1 MSALRLGAPRRR
13 RVVPVLALVL
23 LAAAAQ
29 ARADDI
35 DIGTPPV
42 LAPAAAPAAP
52 AAPQPAPT
60 PAPSVAAANDFPAPP
75 PRGYLPTVAEG
86 EGDVVV
92 IEDAALADVEAPV
105 EAGVRPRP
113 PEPPPPGTSLPGWDL
128 DYLDTDQGT
137 PLALPRPAP
146 FSKLRDLPLRHDERI
161 ASLDGTRRPMKRIP
175 QWVDVIEG
183 EELRAWRPYDIGL
196 LASRHPNVLI
206 RDGGNPFLQVP
217 VIRGLGGD
225 RVKVL
230 TDGVWPGTQTLG
242 SQGATLS
249 LWDPEST
256 ERVEIFH
263 GPGAYLRAIDSP
275 GGMINIV
282 PRRPRQ
288 HGAFTGDWGFR
299 SAYDTATSTWR
310 NRVEVDAGEGRVA
323 ALAGVTYTTRGDRE
337 TPSGTLQPSDY
348 DQVAADVALDYFLTP
363 KSRIGITAQYVKAYD
378 IDSPLAT
385 GTAFADPSFE
395 RVFLGLTLSSFD
407 VGGFFHGHQMSLAL
421 DAFFQDEDRSITDVN
436 AGIGSQDDVT
446 RFNYNLQGTLN
457 LWCGHETWAELGVA
471 YAHLKRT
478 ETLLC
483 VPVDPTGGI
492 PTRGPKPSGT
502 TPITYAEIDQCEP
515 VSRMYEAEE
524 ILITALLEDQVHC
537 ECWDLY
543 SGIRL
548 DWWHVEDDRFDDS
561 LDKLLVSGAVGYARH
576 LNKRVSAY
584 GNLSLGYRRP
594 SIYERT
600 ATEVLDGRIVFAN
613 PDLDPE
619 LHGNAEVGLKASWAN
634 RASVQAAVFTHYID
648 DTITELELAGPP
660 AASELVNG
668 GEVWLYGVEVQG
680 AWRPIWTIEGLEL
693 FAGVGT
699 TRSSATELVDHV
711 PFHWRAGT
719 RYSVPAPKG
728 YRVRRWYAEL
738 AAHGADDW
746 RDGPRSGDGY
756 VTADLIL
763 GLGLDLGCGRQA
775 SLNMGI
781 TNLLDEDY
789 VAPRSALPAA
799 GRSFFA
805 GFEVDF

>member
-23 LAAAAQ
+23 LVAASAPAS
-29 ARADDI
+29 ADEI
-35 DIGTPPV
+35 DVGTPP
-42 LAPAAAPAAP
+42 AIAGEH
-52 AAPQPAPT
+52 
-60 PAPSVAAANDFPAPP
+60 PAPP
-75 PRGYLPTVAEG
+75 PGGHVPTGAEAEG
-86 EGDVVV
+86 DDVVV
-92 IEDAALADVEAPV
+92 GEPAPADAAAPV
-105 EAGVRPRP
+105 EAGGRPRP

-128 DYLDTDQGT
+128 DYLDADQGT

-161 ASLDGTRRPMKRIP
+161 ASLDGTRRPLKRIP

-206 RDGGNPFLQVP
+206 RDGGNPFLQLP

-242 SQGATLS
+242 SQGASLS

-299 SAYDTATSTWR
+299 SAYDTATRTWR
-310 NRVEVDAGEGRVA
+310 SRAEVDVGEGRVA

-337 TPSGTLQPSDY
+337 TPSGTLEPSDY

-395 RVFLGLTLSSFD
+395 RMFLAVTLSSFD
-407 VGGFFHGHQMSLAL
+407 VGGFFHGHQTSLAL

-457 LWCGHETWAELGVA
+457 LWCGHETWAELGIS

-483 VPVDPTGGI
+483 IPVGTDGL
-492 PTRGPKPSGT
+492 PTRGGKPSGT
-502 TPITYAEIDQCEP
+502 TPITRAEIDQCEP

-548 DWWHVEDDRFDDS
+548 DWWHVEDDRFDDT
-561 LDKLLVSGAVGYARH
+561 LDKLLVSGAIGYARH
-576 LNKRVSAY
+576 LDKRVSAY
-584 GNLSLGYRRP
+584 GNASLGYRRP

-699 TRSSATELVDHV
+699 TRSSATDLVDHV
-711 PFHWRAGT
+711 PFHWRAGS

-746 RDGPRSGDGY
+746 RDGPRAGDGY

-775 SLNMGI
+775 SFNAGI

-789 VAPRSALPAA
+789 AAPRSALPAA
-799 GRSFFA
+799 GLSFFA